1 MAEAYTLPTD
11 KPKVRK
17 NLEDTI
23 INDSGI
29 FLVNERPTRERS
41 SIFQGQK
48 RNNNKDDVDD
58 VQQA

>member
-17 NLEDTI
+17 NTEDSI

-29 FLVNERPTRERS
+29 FLVNERPARERS

-58 VQQA
+58 VQQP